1 MESLNVILMSQPI
14 LAIGSWGVAVLVGM
28 LLMALVAL
36 ELRASRRR
44 ALRITSTRDELD
56 FDEWLKLSQLEAL
69 SNEQRKLVRQA
80 LIIAGDCYVVPP
92 TCLRMEDGFWDE
104 LSLDNWFQVD
114 NDGLETFRE
123 RLADELNIRWDINW
137 ATLGD
142 VVRGAIGHSRTDE
155 LEGAAQ

>member
-1 MESLNVILMSQPI
+1 MSQPI

-69 SNEQRKLVRQA
+69 SNEQRQLVREA

-92 TCLRMEDGFWDE
+92 TCLRMKDGFWDE
-104 LSLDNWFQVD
+104 LGMHSWFSNGD
-114 NDGLETFRE
+114 DAYDTLGD

-142 VVRGAIGHSRTDE
+142 VVRGVIGHSRIDE